1 MPLFKSIGGH
11 SISEMS
17 IIRHASNPLAA
28 TARGECRCSN
38 PLAATAARSACPGGY
53 KKAVFRQQWAHIRE
67 SMQPAEAYYEVMRN
81 AAVQC
86 RCLGPS
92 TLGGIFRVSS
102 GYLPGIFWATKK
114 GPACGF
120 VFMNLFKDLEQKLDE
135 DKTYL
140 STWVLQR

>member
-1 MPLFKSIGGH
+1 MLQIHWRPQHVVNAAVQIHWRPQQHGL
-11 SISEMS
+11 
-17 IIRHASNPLAA
+17 LALGD
-28 TARGECRCSN
+28 TR
-38 PLAATAARSACPGGY
+38 
-53 KKAVFRQQWAHIRE
+53 KADFRQQWAHIRE
-67 SMQPAEAYYEVMRN
+67 SMQPEEAYHEMVRN

-135 DKTYL
+135 DKTYRYL